1 MASPNINIW
10 FRVDITLKHLQDQTS
25 KVITVTSRPL
35 RGENPH
41 ETFPILDSINGLGLA
56 AGQSGMPTSST
67 GSVVLVDT
75 FESFGAERRFFD
87 LLERYTPIEQTVQV
101 YATQTALDDNAA
113 YSDFVSVW
121 KGKCKSVSKS
131 DNLTLDVE
139 AQIFETRYVTTKI
152 GSTFTRNGTIANVP
166 NQSIGKN
173 VPLIMGSSV
182 QVPAYPL
189 NDSTYDAFD
198 CWHYY
203 GVNLG
208 TSFEIG
214 SSGVQKYYAKC
225 HDGVYRRVYSNST
238 ARVAGFGSNI
248 STGSN
253 YPTPQGLTERGI
265 DVKISGSE
273 YYIIVGGYW
282 WFKGQNSGGI
292 TPTGH
297 IVFNLYIANEAGTS
311 IDTEPIAKAV
321 IDKADYLTEVRGASD
336 FAINFYFDKMV
347 VFGEGMLPP
356 RISMVLDNYDTS
368 VTDFVDGGVNAVG
381 EEYFTKLSNN
391 EWAPSATG
399 AKPYC
404 QLRTVS
410 FTDGTGATDGGAAA
424 IIPSDGIRPIGF
436 QSLMY
441 DVGNTDYA
449 ELSDLDLIV
458 ETNGILDNG
467 GGSITGSASSVI
479 KYPNHILKLMGYTWN
494 GSAWVDS
501 GNYDFSQFAS
511 LYSSTFAAGQTYS
524 RYISGATEGEQTLE
538 DLLSSV
544 MDQSAS
550 KLVQL
555 TNGKLTIWPWGI
567 SQAVSRVFTDENSSV
582 ISWKR
587 LDSGSIVNQV
597 KISYAKSLIN
607 AAANDL
613 GAGGN
618 SFNFG
623 ALLDWT
629 VTSYPLINMLVEDS
643 QAIYGKKPPSETELN
658 LVNDST
664 SAETYGY
671 SLLRQ
676 FDHPHTLAQI
686 SVDFW
691 KNRDL
696 ELMQIIELV
705 NPKMPG
711 YLGTSSKARLPTY
724 DGNDVQVSRGDYWK
738 RATRYRCQIISREI
752 SWGRSS
758 LPSLVFGLRVITPYH
773 LNDPT

>member
-1 MASPNINIW
+1 MASPDINIW

-67 GSVVLVDT
+67 GSITLIDT

-101 YATQTALDDNAA
+101 YAAQTALDDNAA

-121 KGKCKSVSKS
+121 KGKTKSVSKS
-131 DNLTLDVE
+131 DNLTLEVE
-139 AQIFETRYVTTKI
+139 AQIFETRYVNKKI
-152 GSTFTRNGTIANVP
+152 TNDITGVTVPEKSLGKALPLVFGSAIE
-166 NQSIGKN
+166 
-173 VPLIMGSSV
+173 L
-182 QVPAYPL
+182 PAYPVS
-189 NDSTYDAFD
+189 NYDDNNYLSSYLYAI
-198 CWHYY
+198 
-203 GVNLG
+203 NLG
-208 TSFEIG
+208 SQFQASTIN
-214 SSGVQKYYAKC
+214 KYYVKDT
-225 HDGVYRRVYSNST
+225 DGRYTQVYSKSLS
-238 ARVAGFGSNI
+238 GSGYSNGVT
-248 STGSN
+248 SGSN
-253 YPTPQGLTERGI
+253 YPIPLGLVEKGSNFGLNSATDNFI
-265 DVKISGSE
+265 VSG
-273 YYIIVGGYW
+273 GRW
-282 WFKGQNSGGI
+282 WFKGQNASLTPPGNLFFNVYLGSG
-292 TPTGH
+292 PTFGSGSADP
-297 IVFNLYIANEAGTS
+297 Y
-311 IDTEPIAKAV
+311 DTNSIAKAQ
-321 IDKADYLTEVRGASD
+321 IAKSDYYTEVSGASD
-336 FAINFYFDKMV
+336 FWVEFYFDKPF
-347 VFGEGMLPP
+347 VFSYDQALKLLVGL
-356 RISMVLDNYDTS
+356 SMDQYATS
-368 VTDFVDGGVNAVG
+368 TTDFVDGGVDAVI
-381 EEYFTKLSNN
+381 
-391 EWAPSATG
+391 TG
-399 AKPYC
+399 AGYYRLSDSNQWRYQGGSLYFPRVE
-404 QLRTVS
+404 LFGLNLASGLVETVDS
-410 FTDGTGATDGGAAA
+410 NGIVGTGFLVGQRNISGLSPPD
-424 IIPSDGIRPIGF
+424 ISDIDF
-436 QSLMY
+436 
-441 DVGNTDYA
+441 
-449 ELSDLDLIV
+449 IV
-458 ETNGILDNG
+458 EVDGLTDDVSGN
-467 GGSITGSASSVI
+467 ITGTPSSII

-494 GSAWVDS
+494 GSAWADS
-501 GNYDFSQFAS
+501 GNYDFSQFSS

-538 DLLSSV
+538 DFLSSV

-555 TNGKLTIWPWGI
+555 TNGKLTIWPWGV
-567 SQAVSRVFTDENSSV
+567 SQAVSRVFTDENSKV

-587 LDSGSIVNQV
+587 LDSGSIINQV

-711 YLGTSSKARLPTY
+711 HLGTSSKARLPTY
-724 DGNDVQVSRGDYWK
+724 DGNDVQVSQGDYFK